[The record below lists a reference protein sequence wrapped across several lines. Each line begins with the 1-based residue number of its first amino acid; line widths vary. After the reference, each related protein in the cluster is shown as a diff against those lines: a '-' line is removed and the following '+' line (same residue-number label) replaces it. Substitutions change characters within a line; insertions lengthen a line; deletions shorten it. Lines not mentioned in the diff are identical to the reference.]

1 MADKKP
7 DLRTL
12 KTKKA
17 IFEALA
23 ELMCEKELRQ
33 ITIKE
38 LSDKAEIH
46 RVTVYKHFVDIYDVY
61 RQFETMVLLQLGE
74 LITEYGSKTIFEVY
88 PVVFKYITENP
99 VIFKMIFSPHNTSG
113 MYQKLLKMVEGL
125 NRLIWAENLGVDMND
140 RRVKSAIRYH
150 SNGTLAIVA
159 NWVLNDFDLP
169 QTYIIQTLSGLDK
182 TTQAHLK
189 EQMNK

>member
-1 MADKKP
+1 MAEKKT

-61 RQFETMVLLQLGE
+61 EQFEKMVLLQLGE
-74 LITEYGSKTIFEVY
+74 LITEYGSKTTFEVY

-99 VIFKMIFSPHNTSG
+99 SIFKMIFSPHSTSG
-113 MYQKLLKMVEGL
+113 LYQKLLKMVEGL
-125 NRLIWAENLGVDMND
+125 NRLIWAESFGADMND
-140 RRVKSAIRYH
+140 RRVESAIRYH

-159 NWVLNDFDLP
+159 NWVMNDFDQP
-169 QTYIIQTLSGLDK
+169 QEFIIQTLSGLDK
-182 TTQAHLK
+182 STQTYLK
-189 EQMNK
+189 EIL

>member
-61 RQFETMVLLQLGE
+61 SQFETMVLLQLGE

>member
-1 MADKKP
+1 MAEKKT

-61 RQFETMVLLQLGE
+61 EQFEKMVLLQLGE
-74 LITEYGSKTIFEVY
+74 LITEYGSKTTFEVY

-99 VIFKMIFSPHNTSG
+99 GIFKMIFSPHSTSG
-113 MYQKLLKMVEGL
+113 LYQKLLKMVEGL
-125 NRLIWAENLGVDMND
+125 NRLIWAESFGADMND
-140 RRVKSAIRYH
+140 RRVESAIRYH

-159 NWVLNDFDLP
+159 NWVMNEFDQP
-169 QTYIIQTLSGLDK
+169 QEFIIQTLSGLDK
-182 TTQAHLK
+182 STQTYLK
-189 EQMNK
+189 EIL

>member
-61 RQFETMVLLQLGE
+61 KQFETMVLLQLGE

>member
-1 MADKKP
+1 MAEKKT

-61 RQFETMVLLQLGE
+61 EQFEKMVLLQLGE
-74 LITEYGSKTIFEVY
+74 LITEYGSKTTFEVY

-99 VIFKMIFSPHNTSG
+99 GIFKMIFSPHSTSG
-113 MYQKLLKMVEGL
+113 LYQKLLKMVEGL
-125 NRLIWAENLGVDMND
+125 NRLIWAESFGADMND
-140 RRVKSAIRYH
+140 RRVESAIRYH

-159 NWVLNDFDLP
+159 NWVMNDFDQP
-169 QTYIIQTLSGLDK
+169 QEFIIQTLSGLDK
-182 TTQAHLK
+182 STQTYLK
-189 EQMNK
+189 EIL

>member
-1 MADKKP
+1 MAEKKT

-61 RQFETMVLLQLGE
+61 EQFEKMVLLQLGE
-74 LITEYGSKTIFEVY
+74 LITEYGSKTTFEVY

-99 VIFKMIFSPHNTSG
+99 RIFKMIFSPHSTSG
-113 MYQKLLKMVEGL
+113 LYQKLLKMVEGL
-125 NRLIWAENLGVDMND
+125 NRLIWAESFGADMND
-140 RRVKSAIRYH
+140 RRVESAIRYH

-159 NWVLNDFDLP
+159 NWVMNDFDQP
-169 QTYIIQTLSGLDK
+169 QEFIIQTLSGLDK
-182 TTQAHLK
+182 STQTYLK
-189 EQMNK
+189 EIL

>member
-182 TTQAHLK
+182 STQAYLK

>member
-23 ELMCEKELRQ
+23 ELMCEKELWQ

>member
-1 MADKKP
+1 MAEKKT

-17 IFEALA
+17 IFEVLA

-61 RQFETMVLLQLGE
+61 EQFEKMVLLQLGE
-74 LITEYGSKTIFEVY
+74 LITEYGSKTTFEVY

-99 VIFKMIFSPHNTSG
+99 GIFKMIFSPHSTSG
-113 MYQKLLKMVEGL
+113 LYQKLLKMVEGL
-125 NRLIWAENLGVDMND
+125 NRLIWAESFGADMND
-140 RRVKSAIRYH
+140 RRVESAIRYH

-159 NWVLNDFDLP
+159 NWVMNDFDQP
-169 QTYIIQTLSGLDK
+169 QEFIIQTLSGLDK
-182 TTQAHLK
+182 STQTYLK
-189 EQMNK
+189 EIL

>member
-1 MADKKP
+1 MAEKKT

-61 RQFETMVLLQLGE
+61 EQFEKMVLLQLGE
-74 LITEYGSKTIFEVY
+74 LITEYGSKTTFEVY

-99 VIFKMIFSPHNTSG
+99 RIFTMIFSPHSTSG
-113 MYQKLLKMVEGL
+113 LYQKLLKMVEGL
-125 NRLIWAENLGVDMND
+125 NRLIWAESFGADMND
-140 RRVKSAIRYH
+140 RRVESAIRYH

-159 NWVLNDFDLP
+159 NWVMNDFDQP
-169 QTYIIQTLSGLDK
+169 QEFIIQTLSGLDK
-182 TTQAHLK
+182 STQTYLK
-189 EQMNK
+189 EIL

>member
-38 LSDKAEIH
+38 LSDKAKIH

-61 RQFETMVLLQLGE
+61 KQFETMVLLQLGE

-182 TTQAHLK
+182 STQAYLK

>member
-182 TTQAHLK
+182 STQAYLK
-189 EQMNK
+189 EQTNK

>member
-182 TTQAHLK
+182 TTQAYLK

>member
-113 MYQKLLKMVEGL
+113 MYQKLLKMFEGL

-182 TTQAHLK
+182 STQAYLK

>member
-1 MADKKP
+1 
-7 DLRTL
+7 
-12 KTKKA
+12 
-17 IFEALA
+17 
-23 ELMCEKELRQ
+23 
-33 ITIKE
+33 
-38 LSDKAEIH
+38 
-46 RVTVYKHFVDIYDVY
+46 
-61 RQFETMVLLQLGE
+61 MVLLQLGE

-140 RRVKSAIRYH
+140 RSVKSAIRYH